1 MLNDSEKKKHE
12 NQNKTLELNS
22 RPCGDLLSGGCD
34 TNDGRDAPAFMA
46 RLKRRPHNVDLKRV
60 DCQIK
65 KSVASRLVVGA
76 TYVAR
81 RVKRE
86 VESTICELDEV
97 VLDTFA
103 LG

>member
-1 MLNDSEKKKHE
+1 MLNDFDKNMEKI
-12 NQNKTLELNS
+12 LSSNS
-22 RPCGDLLSGGCD
+22 RPCGNLLSGRCD
-34 TNDGRDAPAFMA
+34 TNNGRDAPAFMA
-46 RLKRRPHNVDLKRV
+46 CLKRRPHNINLKE
-60 DCQIK
+60 K
-65 KSVASRLVVGA
+65 ETGLSNEKSVASCLVVGGA

-97 VLDTFA
+97 VLNTFV

>member
-1 MLNDSEKKKHE
+1 
-12 NQNKTLELNS
+12 LNS
-22 RPCGDLLSGGCD
+22 RPCGNLLSGRCD

-46 RLKRRPHNVDLKRV
+46 CLKRRPHNVNLKEKETGLSNEKALRHH
-60 DCQIK
+60 
-65 KSVASRLVVGA
+65 ARLVVGA

-97 VLDTFA
+97 VLNTFA